1 VEGDPSQGKDKEV
14 SSEAGGFE
22 HRELNEVSKIVDHK
36 GMWDHY
42 HGCLT
47 RARRG
52 LTVSNGDLK
61 QCTAAV
67 LIMMTYLAWQ
77 RPGATANLTMED
89 YERRRLLVREQ
100 EEYMVISDKEYK
112 MGIARAAKIIISSA
126 YYSKLHSYV
135 DILQPLTQVTGGED
149 HLLLLPSGKSI
160 QHANSLIQQVG
171 HKYHLNVPTTTT
183 VRKIGAT
190 EAAQKVSGPTA
201 TLIGNQLCHSVDMDH
216 RFYQAI
222 REDEEAVTAFQAI
235 ESLRSAEP
243 SSSHVTG

>member
-1 VEGDPSQGKDKEV
+1 MEGDPSQGKDKEV

-77 RPGATANLTMED
+77 RPGATANLTID
-89 YERRRLLVREQ
+89 FLTPGLVTTHLGVVTMLVTYFRFLTSN
-100 EEYMVISDKEYK
+100 YLGCPMTFRC
-112 MGIARAAKIIISSA
+112 RA
-126 YYSKLHSYV
+126 HFH
-135 DILQPLTQVTGGED
+135 P
-149 HLLLLPSGKSI
+149 
-160 QHANSLIQQVG
+160 
-171 HKYHLNVPTTTT
+171 
-183 VRKIGAT
+183 
-190 EAAQKVSGPTA
+190 
-201 TLIGNQLCHSVDMDH
+201 
-216 RFYQAI
+216 
-222 REDEEAVTAFQAI
+222 
-235 ESLRSAEP
+235 
-243 SSSHVTG
+243 